1 MKRLSAPC
9 GPASTRADDAALDV
23 PAFSGVADV
32 AVAADLFTFARNATE
47 GGVLGEWADLAQQ
60 HRIAGEAEDVTD
72 ALALAKAE
80 LGSFAPSSARLR
92 SPSRSEA
99 DNTFNPHNP
108 GDGPN
113 KKITASGK
121 CPKLLCG
128 RAVSLQQGSHPC
140 VWSIQI

>member
-1 MKRLSAPC
+1 RRLVTMKRLSAPC

-72 ALALAKAE
+72 ALALAPRHR
-80 LGSFAPSSARLR
+80 LGPSVMAVAAHQNLDRR
-92 SPSRSEA
+92 PAGA
-99 DNTFNPHNP
+99 DATDDMAQYQDHL
-108 GDGPN
+108 GP
-113 KKITASGK
+113 
-121 CPKLLCG
+121 
-128 RAVSLQQGSHPC
+128 
-140 VWSIQI
+140 